1 MSDDTM
7 QTYRHDAP
15 LRPARRGRALRRAL
29 LAAGALAAFGCS
41 SLLDVEN
48 PNNVPEAGLDDPTAA
63 TELANGVQAS
73 LGRMLAAV
81 TTPYATTTDELD
93 WIGSREGWRD
103 FDTGAIP
110 NTLNEFTDAAFP
122 FAGEA
127 RYLAD
132 QVIVRLERFNTEG
145 TLVDPT
151 NLARAYLYG
160 AIVYSTIGDVFDDF
174 AFSDKQ
180 TGGTAIGREN
190 MGVMYDRAIEYLDKA
205 LPIAQADPALHYQV
219 LAVRARVKHGKA
231 VWQLITPKGQVP
243 ANPLVNDAGA
253 TQDAEAALALGA
265 GPDDR
270 VNIFVPQ
277 SAIST
282 IIQVFF
288 EVNGRSEMKIG
299 TAYENLT
306 DPITGAADP
315 ASAGLIAEFTDSPN
329 SQNEGNIP
337 VVTDR
342 ELNLIVAEA
351 ALAANDLTKF
361 GTYINAV
368 RAINGLPAWT
378 GQVDA
383 LTILKHERKANL
395 FLHNRR
401 LQDLY
406 RFNEKV
412 AEWTPNPNFE
422 TPATVPGLLFPIPR
436 TEIDANPCVN
446 PDASARPESCPAPGI
461 PPTSGG

>member
-7 QTYRHDAP
+7 QTYSHDAP
-15 LRPARRGRALRRAL
+15 LRPAWRGGPFRRTL
-29 LAAGALAAFGCS
+29 LAAASIAALGCS
-41 SLLDVEN
+41 GLLDVEN

-73 LGRMLAAV
+73 LGRMLASV
-81 TTPYATTTDELD
+81 TTPYATSTDELD

-103 FDTGAIP
+103 FDSGAIP

-122 FAGEA
+122 YAGEA

-132 QVIVRLERFNTEG
+132 QVIGKMEGFNAEG

-151 NLARAYLYG
+151 NLARSYLYG
-160 AIVYSTIGDVFDDF
+160 AMVYSTIGDVFDDF

-180 TGGTAIGREN
+180 VAGTAIGREN
-190 MGVMYDRAIEYLDKA
+190 MVIMYDKAIEYLDKA
-205 LPIAQADPALHYQV
+205 LPIAEADPALKYEV

-231 VWQLITPKGQVP
+231 VWRLITPKGQVP

-253 TQDAEAALALGA
+253 TADALEALVLAPG
-265 GPDDR
+265 GDDR

-282 IIQVFF
+282 VIQVFF
-288 EVNGRSEMKIG
+288 EVNGRNEMTIG
-299 TAYENLT
+299 AAYTNLT

-315 ASAGLIAEFTDSPN
+315 ASAQLITEFTGGTN

-337 VVTDR
+337 IVSDR
-342 ELNLIVAEA
+342 ELHLIVAEG
-351 ALAANDLTKF
+351 ALAANDLVTF
-361 GTYINAV
+361 GLHINAV
-368 RAINGLPAWT
+368 RSINSLPAWT
-378 GQVDA
+378 GQVDG
-383 LTILKHERKANL
+383 LTILKHERMANL

-412 AEWTPNPNFE
+412 AEWEVNPNFE
-422 TPATVPGLLFPIPR
+422 TPVETPGLLFPIPR

-446 PDASARPESCPAPGI
+446 PDVSKRPESCPAPG
-461 PPTSGG
+461 PSSGT